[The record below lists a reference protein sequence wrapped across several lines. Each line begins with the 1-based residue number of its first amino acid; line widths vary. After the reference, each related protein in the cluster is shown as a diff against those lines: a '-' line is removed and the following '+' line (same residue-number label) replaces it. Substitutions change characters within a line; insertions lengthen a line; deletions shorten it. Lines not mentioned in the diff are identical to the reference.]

1 MRKSGRKSNRR
12 DVGSHRRETCRHDNK
27 KSRAIGLT
35 PRFVIVMKYAAGHN
49 PMLHDW
55 CDISCISFPYPFPPL
70 PLTSIHLFLFRLP
83 SHTLSLGFFFSLS
96 LRALVLSVSDTQWI
110 REYLAAHYQTSLHLP
125 LPLCAQA
132 YQSESHCQHWH
143 HRSAASAAL

>member
-1 MRKSGRKSNRR
+1 MRKSSRKSNRR
-12 DVGSHRRETCRHDNK
+12 DVGSHREETCRHDNK

-35 PRFVIVMKYAAGHN
+35 PRFVIVMKYAASHN
-49 PMLHDW
+49 PMLHDR

-70 PLTSIHLFLFRLP
+70 PLPTIHLFLFWLP
-83 SHTLSLGFFFSLS
+83 SHALSLGFFPLS
-96 LRALVLSVSDTQWI
+96 EPLVLSVSDTQWI

-132 YQSESHCQHWH
+132 YQSESYCQDWRR
-143 HRSAASAAL
+143 RSTASAAP